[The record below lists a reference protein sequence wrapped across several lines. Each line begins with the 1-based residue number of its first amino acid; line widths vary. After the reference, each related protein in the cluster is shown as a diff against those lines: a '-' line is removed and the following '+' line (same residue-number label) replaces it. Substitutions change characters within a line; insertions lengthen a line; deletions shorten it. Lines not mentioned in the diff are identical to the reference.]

1 MNTKEML
8 WMGLTVLIAL
18 FVWSF
23 VGPLVAIKKA

>member
-23 VGPLVAIKKA
+23 ISPLVAKLGL